1 MLIGVIVRTMRGPD
15 LEVASIFFSA
25 STGSARPMYRITGT
39 LLSSDHSTCRNP
51 ADALGEA

>member
-51 ADALGEA
+51 ADALGGA